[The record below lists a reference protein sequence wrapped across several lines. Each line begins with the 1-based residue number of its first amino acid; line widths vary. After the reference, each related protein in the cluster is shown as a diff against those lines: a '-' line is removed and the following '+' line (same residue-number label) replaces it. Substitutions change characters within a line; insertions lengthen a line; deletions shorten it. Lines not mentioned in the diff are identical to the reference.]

1 MSRNVEHVKRLLL
14 SDKNFKLSSLK
25 VNPIY
30 KPIFDK
36 LDAEASKKIKEL
48 EDSYLWSP
56 QYTKYEA
63 KHMFIHPFLL
73 FFVLVALAMVYGVKY
88 RIYYNYLKHD
98 RTLEFGE
105 KLGVDLDDL
114 DSYPK
119 SALELLQ
126 ERKKYDAYIEKKDK
140 KITEIEDNFHT
151 YAEQRILDI
160 AEMRKKRG
168 LKNYL

>member
-1 MSRNVEHVKRLLL
+1 
-14 SDKNFKLSSLK
+14 
-25 VNPIY
+25 
-30 KPIFDK
+30 
-36 LDAEASKKIKEL
+36 
-48 EDSYLWSP
+48 
-56 QYTKYEA
+56 
-63 KHMFIHPFLL
+63 MFIHPFLL

-88 RIYYNYLKHD
+88 RIYHNYLKHD
-98 RTLEFGE
+98 RTLEFRE
-105 KLGVDLDDL
+105 KLGVDWDDL
-114 DSYPK
+114 DSYSK

-140 KITEIEDNFHT
+140 KTTETEDNFHT